1 MAKALVLTGAG
12 GALGSALVGYFAKG
26 DARVVALGRSLDQAA
41 LDAEYGARRT
51 LAASLD
57 LDSAQ
62 GWRALM
68 GRLDD
73 EGLEIESAVLAAG
86 GWKGGTPLHET
97 SDEVWNGMLS
107 SNLETVRVSLQALV
121 PGMVRRG
128 RGSIVVLGS
137 AAAVRPW
144 EQARAAAYAAAKA
157 ASLALV
163 QATAAELLGTGVRV
177 NAVLPSTID
186 TPANRKGMPQA
197 DFTRW
202 VAPASLAAVV
212 GFLLSDAARDVSGA
226 ALPVYGGLYV

>member
-41 LDAEYGARRT
+41 LDAAHGAGRT

-57 LDSAQ
+57 LDSAE
-62 GWRALM
+62 GWRALL
-68 GRLDD
+68 GRVES
-73 EGLEIESAVLAAG
+73 EGLEVESAVLAAG

-97 SDEVWNGMLS
+97 SDAVWNGMLS

-121 PGMVRRG
+121 PGMVKRG
-128 RGSIVVLGS
+128 RGSVVVLGS
-137 AAAVRPW
+137 AAAARPW
-144 EQARAAAYAAAKA
+144 EQARAGAYAAAKA

-163 QATAAELLGTGVRV
+163 QTTAAELLGSGVRV

-186 TPANRKGMPQA
+186 TPANRQGLPKA
-197 DFTRW
+197 DFSRW
-202 VAPASLAAVV
+202 VEPASLAAVIA
-212 GFLLSDAARDVSGA
+212 FLLSDAARDVSGA
-226 ALPVYGGLYV
+226 ALPVYGKLYV